1 MASRGQW
8 SVDGLEPSVRERAE
22 AAARQS
28 GMSLNDWVNSA
39 VGSQTAPAPDAREV
53 AEIHHRLDAIAR
65 QVEQISQPFKQPSR
79 SEPAVARQLN
89 DAISRLDARLSQITN
104 QRPVPPQ
111 REPAWEASPPLS
123 PTDNP
128 QEFSVAEIIARQG
141 ELNGNRQTAA
151 RMPAPTFVAPQG
163 DAPAALSMDFSGL
176 ERQLADITS
185 QIQTLH
191 RPDDRVEQS
200 ITAFR
205 SELAEIRQAITEA
218 LPRQAIE
225 SLEGEIRSLG
235 RRIDETRQTGIDSNA
250 LAGIERALSDIYS
263 SLRTLTPAEQLAGFD
278 DAIRN
283 LGGKLDSIVRS
294 SSDPGTINQL
304 EEAIAALRNIVAN
317 VASNE
322 ALAQLAG
329 DVRSLSAKVDQLAQ
343 SAGNADILSALE
355 QRIAVLTSA
364 LEQRE
369 RAPAA
374 DSSYF
379 DNAVR
384 TISDRLDNLQVG
396 SDSSAT
402 FNHVEQRVAHLI
414 ERLEATG
421 QHPASFGKVE
431 EGLSEVLRLLQD
443 QRAASAPSALA
454 AAPMMDPVLVDAIK
468 RELADLRYS
477 QSETDRR
484 TQDSLEVVHNTLGH
498 VVDRL
503 AHIEGDLRA
512 AARANPPSS
521 EPKQSP
527 PPPQRAAAQRA
538 LNPQPRPEL
547 PNPALAQAIPPQRP
561 IADAPSMK
569 DAMVPSA
576 QREPA
581 PAAPAP
587 RPAPAARLPIDPDLP
602 PDHPLEPG
610 TRLQP
615 GRASPAERIAA
626 SEIALSEIKTP
637 PLEPI
642 TSTNFI
648 QAARR
653 AAQAA
658 SSTPSGDKPNRVTAL
673 NDAARA
679 AAKTPTT
686 ASSPVAS
693 KIRALL
699 VGASV
704 VVIVLGTVKMGMN
717 LLSSGDP
724 MKSEPAVETSVTP
737 APETTAPLDEAPDQ
751 DETPQEPRSEAPS
764 MTSPT
769 PIGKQ
774 SMTAPPVP
782 YLASAQSRS
791 GADITGSIAQPSSAA
806 PAQLPDAIGGP
817 VLRAAALKGDPRAAY
832 EIGLRYAEGRG
843 VASNYTEAAKWYE
856 RAAQGDVVPAMFR
869 LGTLHEK
876 GLGTTKD
883 MTAARRFYEQAAA
896 RGNAKA
902 MHNLAVI
909 EADGGNKGPNY
920 KVAAEWFRKAAERGI
935 ADSQFNL
942 GILYARG
949 IGVEQNL
956 AESFKW
962 FSLAAAHGDTD
973 AGRKRDDVAKRLDS
987 ESLAAAKLA
996 VQTFSPEKQ
1005 PDEAV
1010 NVPAPTGGW
1019 DAKPHKSAAK
1029 PASTRKSAA
1038 R

>member
-1 MASRGQW
+1 
-8 SVDGLEPSVRERAE
+8 
-22 AAARQS
+22 
-28 GMSLNDWVNSA
+28 MSLNDWVNSA
-39 VGSQTAPAPDAREV
+39 VGSQTTPAPDAREV
-53 AEIHHRLDAIAR
+53 AEIHQRLDAIAR
-65 QVEQISQPFKQPSR
+65 QVEQISQPFNQPSR
-79 SEPAVARQLN
+79 NEPAVARQLN

-104 QRPVPPQ
+104 QRPAQPQ
-111 REPAWEASPPLS
+111 REPAWQASPPLS
-123 PTDNP
+123 PPENP
-128 QEFSVAEIIARQG
+128 QMEFSVAEIIARQG
-141 ELNGNRQTAA
+141 ELNSDRSHQTAA
-151 RMPAPTFVAPQG
+151 RMPPPSFVSPQA
-163 DAPAALSMDFSGL
+163 DSRLQPDFSGL

-191 RPDDRVEQS
+191 RPDDRIEQS

-205 SELAEIRQAITEA
+205 SELAEIRHAITEA

-235 RRIDETRQTGIDSNA
+235 RRIDETRQTGIDGSA

-278 DAIRN
+278 EAIRN
-283 LGGKLDSIVRS
+283 LGGKVDSIVRS
-294 SSDPGTINQL
+294 STDPGTIQQL
-304 EEAIAALRNIVAN
+304 EGAIAALRNIVAN

-322 ALAQLAG
+322 TLAQLAS
-329 DVRSLSAKVDQLAQ
+329 DVRALSTKVDQLAQ

-369 RAPAA
+369 RAPVA

-402 FNHVEQRVAHLI
+402 FSHVEQRVSHLL
-414 ERLEATG
+414 ERLEATESR
-421 QHPASFGKVE
+421 PAALGRVE
-431 EGLSEVLRLLQD
+431 EGLSDVLRLLQD
-443 QRAASAPSALA
+443 QRTASVPSTPQG
-454 AAPMMDPVLVDAIK
+454 APMMDPALVDAIK

-503 AHIEGDLRA
+503 AHIEGDLRS
-512 AARANPPSS
+512 ARATPPS
-521 EPKQSP
+521 PDGQPRTSP
-527 PPPQRAAAQRA
+527 PPAVPKAPAAQRPIA
-538 LNPQPRPEL
+538 PAPRPEL
-547 PNPALAQAIPPQRP
+547 PNPALAQAAPPQRAV
-561 IADAPSMK
+561 ADAPSMK
-569 DAMVPSA
+569 DVVIPPA

-581 PAAPAP
+581 PIAPAAQPPAP
-587 RPAPAARLPIDPDLP
+587 RPAPATRQPIDPDLP

-658 SSTPSGDKPNRVTAL
+658 SSTPAADKPNRVTAL

-679 AAKTPTT
+679 AAKAPVA
-686 ASSPVAS
+686 ASSPIAS

-724 MKSEPAVETSVTP
+724 MKSAPATETSVTP
-737 APETTAPLDEAPDQ
+737 PPALQPSPSEAPKQDEAPQ
-751 DETPQEPRSEAPS
+751 QPRSEAPS

-769 PIGKQ
+769 PIDKQ

-782 YLASAQSRS
+782 YLAPAESAS
-791 GADITGSIAQPSSAA
+791 GAAADITGSVTQPSPILASATD
-806 PAQLPDAIGGP
+806 QLPEAIGGP
-817 VLRAAALKGDPRAAY
+817 VLRSAALKGDPRAAY
-832 EIGLRYAEGRG
+832 EVGLRYAEGRG

-856 RAAQGDVVPAMFR
+856 RAVQGDVVPAMFR

-883 MTAARRFYEQAAA
+883 MAVAKRFYEQAAA

-909 EADGGNKGPNY
+909 EADGGNRGPNY
-920 KVAAEWFRKAAERGI
+920 RAAANWFRKAADRGV

-973 AGRKRDDVAKRLDS
+973 AGHKRDDVAKRLDA

-996 VQTFSPEKQ
+996 VQTFTPEKQ

-1010 NVPAPTGGW
+1010 NVPAPAGGW
-1019 DAKPHKSAAK
+1019 DATPKKSAAK
-1029 PASTRKSAA
+1029 PASARKSAA
-1038 R
+1038 H